1 MTSPTIFKVLIVLTS
16 HNQLGDTGIKTGF
29 WSEEFAA
36 PYYALAVQGVAVTLA
51 SPLGGRPP
59 IDPKSELPEFQTKAT
74 KRFDADVELQEKL
87 SHTLKLSEVKEED
100 YDAIFYPGGH
110 GPLWD
115 LTNDKISIA
124 LIESFYRKGKPV
136 AAVCHA
142 PGVLRYVQNEDGSS
156 IVKGKQ
162 VTGFSN
168 TEEEAV
174 KLTEIVPYLVEDE
187 LKKLG
192 GIYAKTSDWESFV
205 LQDGHLITGQNPGS
219 SVAVAQKLMD
229 WLNSENK

>member
-1 MTSPTIFKVLIVLTS
+1 MTTTAVFKVLIVLTS
-16 HNQLGDTGIKTGF
+16 HQELGNTGIKTGF
-29 WSEEFAA
+29 WSEEFAG
-36 PYYALAVQGVAVTLA
+36 PYYAFLEQGVQITIA

-59 IDPKSELPEFQTKAT
+59 LDPKSELPEFQTEAT
-74 KRFDADVELQEKL
+74 KRFDADETLQKKL
-87 SHTLKLSEVKEED
+87 SNTLKLSDVKEED

-115 LTNDKISIA
+115 LTNDKLSIA

-142 PGVLRYVQNEDGSS
+142 PGVLRYVKNTDGSPL
-156 IVKGKQ
+156 VEEKR

-168 TEEEAV
+168 TEEEGV
-174 KLTEIVPYLVEDE
+174 KLTKIVPYLVEDE

-192 GIYAKTSDWESFV
+192 GIYSKTSDWGSYV
-205 LQDGHLITGQNPGS
+205 VTDGQLITGQNPGS
-219 SVAVAQKLMD
+219 SVAVAQALME
-229 WLNSENK
+229 WLTNRK